1 MRAPCSP
8 VPWPNSP
15 TANAIGRSTLAAR
28 LRRCFAAVP
37 SSQAGATAP
46 TIGGWHAAVAIGA
59 IVAAMLTPLER
70 RNLLRIEQSRDAVT
84 IASAIKTVLVDN
96 PAVDLLE
103 IEMPFREAAS
113 SAFLVADD
121 DGFYVV
127 IGIRNWSA
135 ELNRLGRTPE
145 QNRALLARD

>member
-1 MRAPCSP
+1 LADGTR
-8 VPWPNSP
+8 
-15 TANAIGRSTLAAR
+15 RSLAA
-28 LRRCFAAVP
+28 
-37 SSQAGATAP
+37 
-46 TIGGWHAAVAIGA
+46 AIGA

-84 IASAIKTVLVDN
+84 IASAIKTALADN
-96 PAVDLLE
+96 PAVALLE
-103 IEMPFREAAS
+103 IEMLFREAAS

-127 IGIRNWSA
+127 IGIRNWSD
-135 ELNRLGRTPE
+135 ELNRLGQTPE